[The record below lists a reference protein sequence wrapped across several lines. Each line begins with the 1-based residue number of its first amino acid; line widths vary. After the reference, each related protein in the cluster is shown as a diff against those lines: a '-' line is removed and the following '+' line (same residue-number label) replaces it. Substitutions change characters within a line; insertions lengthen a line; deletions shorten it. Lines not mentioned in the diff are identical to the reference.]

1 MPDAVK
7 AAHYIQQLDEARC
20 DDNWDAVPELV
31 RKVRKHAPERACLA
45 QSATTEHA
53 IIKASVKS
61 TPDSTSTPSSLE
73 AASHLPTLLTVIEN
87 ETTHPQDRFQA
98 RVCAGWL
105 HWVLREY
112 SLALQRLPRSFDE
125 DIPAD
130 SPVELSE
137 WTKVCALK
145 TAYLRANCLARDGQ
159 RKGALEAFETAL
171 PSLNTVWNATPGVPA
186 RQQIRYWAELF
197 LTEYCML
204 ASQATRDGEKSL
216 SEGNCLSGF
225 RTWAR
230 YWAGAAKGIAVWSE
244 YYSALSEI
252 LQRDL
257 AYPPSGVTVP
267 VSNGETVSARAQL
280 RAELK
285 KVETIYQGLLFSE
298 TKFPRADE
306 ERAEVEDFVA
316 KVMRNWT
323 ILNGRGWK
331 EHDLGTGG
339 RDSLSR
345 GTLDTLYGAATKTYH
360 STAILRHLFTV
371 HLAVAEFDLA
381 FVAFDSW
388 FELVKKGKARVEK
401 TGHREPALDDNATV
415 LETVSA
421 AIAALCRYGGREAA
435 DKARKISEELEG
447 LVKKYANLDTEGAD
461 PRDLV
466 PPRSV
471 ALAWQ
476 SVGLANAQW
485 ARMTYESESRAIFQE
500 KAIQCLRW
508 SLSPEF
514 GHVVDVRGV
523 FALGVLYAEQRK
535 LSVAIELVKTA
546 LLADKAV
553 EEHEDLHNGPYWKER
568 SLIPLWHLLALML
581 SARQD
586 YVLAARAC
594 EGAIEQF
601 KDPVVLFGGR
611 DLNGGFRSEH
621 LNEAAVEKA
630 GGDGIVDEMDDFEK
644 ESILE
649 IKMTQL
655 AILELVEGP
664 TVAVNA
670 STELLTLFPRLFG
683 DLGDTKLELTKVEP
697 PKTMATMRS
706 VRDSM
711 FGGRAGK
718 GHQPRQSVV
727 TSRPQTT
734 QSVATTTLTSE
745 TAIDPQS
752 SRRSLRSG
760 SLNGRSRNS
769 LRKRDRSG
777 SRQRAVSSGPPV
789 PPLNG
794 GKYQPTFEDPNG
806 PQHFTLTS
814 KSVAGTLRPE
824 TTNSSA
830 LSKRTDGPSEVG
842 TVIGTLESFSP
853 LLPFVQF
860 SQEHSKRKRKGILV
874 KVWLTI
880 AGFYR
885 RAGLLDDTQKAIAEA
900 QKIVQSFEGDV
911 VSDTSG
917 ALNTRTAGWG
927 MEKSVEAVLADVWTE
942 KGQLSLALER
952 PYQARADFET
962 ALTHFP
968 DHPVAIVGLSNIL
981 LDIYSEKLLP
991 PPAVSGL
998 DLGGAS
1004 LTSDSHEEHTHHHHQ
1019 NVAPPSRYPD
1029 LPSEP
1034 LGLGSTKK
1042 KPSKKLDHAAV
1053 FDEETNGASQRTAT
1067 SPSRLLGP
1075 QLPPPYKATS
1085 LPLIDRLAARDRAY
1099 GLLSGLTK
1107 LGSGWNYSEAWF
1119 ALARAYEES
1128 EQLDKARDA
1137 LWWVVELED
1146 GMGVREWGVV
1156 ASGVSQQRS
1165 TAKMRELTLILAST
1179 PKMGIG
1185 LSGTLPWPTLKK
1197 EMAYFAR
1204 VTKRSP
1210 APSVQNAVI
1219 MGRKTWDSI
1228 PVKFRPLPN
1237 RVNIVVSRSINMNSI
1252 EKKED
1257 KSLWAGSLE
1266 KALECVDGKEGEV
1279 GRVFVIG
1286 GAEVYRAALGLRE
1299 TKRVLLTRVDRE
1311 WECDAFF
1318 PLELSEEEKGWRRVG
1333 QEEMDRWVG
1342 EEVPR
1347 GRQVEREGTGEET
1360 GYEFEMWERV
1370 D

>member
-1 MPDAVK
+1 MPDPVK

-31 RKVRKHAPERACLA
+31 RKVRKHAPERACLT

-61 TPDSTSTPSSLE
+61 TPDTTPSSLE
-73 AASHLPTLLTVIEN
+73 AASQLPALLTVIEN
-87 ETTHPQDRFQA
+87 EQAHPQDRFQA

-125 DIPAD
+125 DLPASD
-130 SPVELSE
+130 APVELSD

-159 RKGALEAFETAL
+159 RKGALDAFEFAL
-171 PSLNTVWNATPGVPA
+171 PSLNTVWNATPGGPA

-230 YWAGAAKGIAVWSE
+230 YWAGAAKGVAVAAQDQAGISGAGGYGFRGSVPRRQVWSE

-306 ERAEVEDFVA
+306 ERAEVEEFVA
-316 KVMRNWT
+316 RVMRNWT

-381 FVAFDSW
+381 FVSFDSW

-401 TGHREPALDDNATV
+401 TGHREPALDDNAIV
-415 LETVSA
+415 LETISA

-447 LVKKYANLDTEGAD
+447 LIKEWANLDPDGAD

-476 SVGLANAQW
+476 NIGLANAQW

-546 LLADKAV
+546 LLSDKAI
-553 EEHEDLHNGPYWKER
+553 EEHEELHNGPYWRER

-601 KDPVVLFGGR
+601 KDPIVLFGSR

-683 DLGDTKLELTKVEP
+683 DLGETKLELSKVEP

-711 FGGRAGK
+711 FGGRATK
-718 GHQPRQSVV
+718 GHQPRQSVT

-734 QSVATTTLTSE
+734 QSVATTTLTQHTSSE

-777 SRQRAVSSGPPV
+777 SRQRAMSTGPPV

-794 GKYQPTFEDPNG
+794 DKYQPTFEDPNG
-806 PQHFTLTS
+806 PQHFTFAS
-814 KSVAGTLRPE
+814 RSVAGTLRPE

-842 TVIGTLESFSP
+842 TGTGTLESFSP

-885 RAGLLDDTQKAIAEA
+885 RASLLDDAQKAIAEA

-911 VSDTSG
+911 ASDTSG

-942 KGQLSLALER
+942 KGQLSLSMER

-968 DHPVAIVGLSNIL
+968 DHPVAIVGLTNIL
-981 LDIYSEKLLP
+981 LDIYSENLLP

-1004 LTSDSHEEHTHHHHQ
+1004 LTSDSHEDHQ
-1019 NVAPPSRYPD
+1019 IFASPPSRYPD

-1034 LGLGSTKK
+1034 LGLGPTKH
-1042 KPSKKLDHAAV
+1042 KPAFRKLDNEEV
-1053 FDEETNGASQRTAT
+1053 FDSDDDEEEAT
-1067 SPSRLLGP
+1067 GGRSRLLGP

-1128 EQLDKARDA
+1128 GQGEKARDA

-1156 ASGVSQQRS
+1156 
-1165 TAKMRELTLILAST
+1165 TA
-1179 PKMGIG
+1179 
-1185 LSGTLPWPTLKK
+1185 
-1197 EMAYFAR
+1197 
-1204 VTKRSP
+1204 
-1210 APSVQNAVI
+1210 
-1219 MGRKTWDSI
+1219 
-1228 PVKFRPLPN
+1228 
-1237 RVNIVVSRSINMNSI
+1237 
-1252 EKKED
+1252 
-1257 KSLWAGSLE
+1257 
-1266 KALECVDGKEGEV
+1266 
-1279 GRVFVIG
+1279 G
-1286 GAEVYRAALGLRE
+1286 GGY
-1299 TKRVLLTRVDRE
+1299 VL
-1311 WECDAFF
+1311 
-1318 PLELSEEEKGWRRVG
+1318 
-1333 QEEMDRWVG
+1333 
-1342 EEVPR
+1342 
-1347 GRQVEREGTGEET
+1347 
-1360 GYEFEMWERV
+1360 
-1370 D
+1370 